1 MRGADNT
8 RGKRRW
14 PRSKFDSLE
23 PCSNLI
29 SLMKPSSPT
38 SSLFSLFF
46 LFFLFQIATIINI
59 WAAGTR
65 TGSPDTSRVYC
76 QLERLK
82 GKVLACWGVFSPQTP
97 PTQPPRTH
105 LLRLLCGF
113 SPDFPGQT
121 FKGRKGECTYQYH
134 NYLKTIKTQI
144 SFILLLY
151 FSVVMPPQQP
161 LCFSLLHH
169 GQSLPSPGVESLGED
184 GEEKSGCP
192 EEKNN
197 AISEKW
203 CSASQRVGT
212 RLEMGGNRCRMG
224 TLVRSYLW
232 ITTYTCLHR
241 SSYPF
246 TLSSVVC
253 MSVQTS
259 GWGQTGI
266 VFIPDTSG
274 IVNTIDSLWPL
285 KKFIDFLIPADL
297 SADSIQLRNRDRSWR
312 NLAYS
317 DHSEL

>member
-1 MRGADNT
+1 
-8 RGKRRW
+8 
-14 PRSKFDSLE
+14 
-23 PCSNLI
+23 
-29 SLMKPSSPT
+29 
-38 SSLFSLFF
+38 
-46 LFFLFQIATIINI
+46 
-59 WAAGTR
+59 
-65 TGSPDTSRVYC
+65 
-76 QLERLK
+76 
-82 GKVLACWGVFSPQTP
+82 
-97 PTQPPRTH
+97 
-105 LLRLLCGF
+105 
-113 SPDFPGQT
+113 
-121 FKGRKGECTYQYH
+121 
-134 NYLKTIKTQI
+134 
-144 SFILLLY
+144 
-151 FSVVMPPQQP
+151 MPPQQP

-285 KKFIDFLIPADL
+285 KKFIDSLIPTDL

-317 DHSEL
+317 DHSELQIRDAPSSWSLYPLHSSSRPFLHLMPWVTKWLTGMKLIREAY